1 MKAIDKKTETK
12 KAVKTVKNLTSKEVV
27 QALANVKKPSE
38 YTLQV
43 LETNKKF
50 KEAYRNTGKAIKL
63 LLASECLNSK
73 QVAFFKKLQ
82 KNDLEYNRF
91 DATVRRTKKNEITP
105 FFVLQAMFKA
115 MK

>member
-1 MKAIDKKTETK
+1 MKAIDKRTVVKT
-12 KAVKTVKNLTSKEVV
+12 VKTVKNLTNKEVV
-27 QALANVKKPSE
+27 KALANVKKQSE
-38 YTLQV
+38 YTFQV
-43 LETNKKF
+43 LEANKKF

-73 QVAFFKKLQ
+73 QVAFLKNLQ
-82 KNDLEYNRF
+82 KNDIEYGKF